1 MTIEKPRSESPAA
14 KARNGA
20 AQALGPARRPARAKG
35 DAAPA
40 KADAAPAKADAAAK
54 VDAAPAKADAATAKA
69 DAATAKGKATFEGA
83 LMHVIRLAQ
92 ATLNESRSEE
102 ARAAATIAASGE
114 QKPSDPA
121 STAAQTS
128 LERALDGLDA
138 EVALKLH
145 TLMIAGRDGKTIGD
159 VNVNLAL
166 GDSKAALAAA
176 AIDTSQNG
184 PLLADYL
191 RRGHALACASALD
204 LERPIANWARAA
216 SSTLDERAWLSFGKH
231 LARAGLDDWRCLAF
245 VDSNQAI
252 SRLYL
257 RLEGHAWWAFQ
268 GMLDRPTA
276 SVVEKQERALSSRR
290 SKGLST
296 HSLSS
301 LASRLSSTEGRAIR
315 RAARAIRARVG
326 DAVAP

>member
-1 MTIEKPRSESPAA
+1 MTIEKPRSETPAA

-40 KADAAPAKADAAAK
+40 KADAATAKADAGPAK
-54 VDAAPAKADAATAKA
+54 VDAATAKVDAATAKV
-69 DAATAKGKATFEGA
+69 DAATAKGKATCEGA
-83 LMHVIRLAQ
+83 LMNVIRLAQ

-102 ARAAATIAASGE
+102 ARAAATIAASSD
-114 QKPSDPA
+114 QKPSDQGSA
-121 STAAQTS
+121 AAQTS

-159 VNVNLAL
+159 VNVAL
-166 GDSKAALAAA
+166 GDSKSALAAA